1 MNIKLIEFFN
11 VEIPNK
17 SKMVDPIY
25 LNRKANQL
33 GYLVHPDAC
42 TEDVLQFLN
51 TKIVNYN
58 STFYKDWKE
67 VISKNRTEIFIDQMI
82 HYITAAYS
90 DMLNGPRT
98 DENFVW
104 VPEGECI
111 VPNIESYR
119 LILPVTEKNV
129 FEKCSGVV
137 YSGIALDTVTREV
150 LCGFICDNIHKYS
163 FNINDV
169 KNREAQAVIAF
180 KSGILP
186 KDPIAMLRC
195 IVYSCCYDTMLINSK
210 EFFTKLKYAMTRPQE
225 ISLGTLNDEQLRA
238 LSTIFNR
245 YKYVFMAL
253 KGRNMEPKGSNGNST
268 AVNKIRKYA
277 KKHHKPMTTGLW
289 ESILY
294 NPIKPDEVVNRLMAS
309 NLTNYK
315 IIQLIQTIRENKQ
328 MISSTDDVYKMFI
341 IRNKKTYIKKM
352 SQDDLKK
359 KALELGEWWNWLEG
373 IFMHMLKYNLTKVLY
388 NNEAKKKVVKYPKY
402 LNLACPVSEKNFIG
416 NIPLGSYYTLTNNNY
431 VSIYWREDW
440 GTRDFDLS
448 FCNYNGEKIGWNAE
462 FCSGDRAILYSG
474 DMVRAEPEA
483 AEVILMKGQYYGDGI
498 FYVNRYNGTSGSKYK
513 LSFGQDN
520 STNIP
525 KNYMVDPNTIQV
537 ETEVISPENMQQM
550 VGAKLADRLYLC
562 QFDFG
567 NIRTSKAG
575 EREAIMKD
583 IMHRKA
589 QSFLSVKEVL
599 DFAGFEEYDPEK
611 HDKID
616 IDLTDLKKDTLIS
629 LFNAI

>member
-17 SKMVDPIY
+17 NEMVDPIE
-25 LNRKANQL
+25 LNAAANKV

-42 TEDVLQFLN
+42 TKDVLNFINSKQ
-51 TKIVNYN
+51 VNYN
-58 STFYKDWKE
+58 STFFKDWRD
-67 VISKNRTEIFIDQMI
+67 VMSKSREEIFVNQLI

-90 DMLNGPRT
+90 DMMGGPRI

-150 LCGFICDNIHKYS
+150 LCEFICNNIQKYA
-163 FNINDV
+163 FNIDDV

-180 KSGILP
+180 KSGVLP

-195 IVYSCCYDTMLINSK
+195 IVYSCCYDTMLINSN
-210 EFFTKLKYAMTRPQE
+210 EFFTKLKYPMNHPGE
-225 ISLGTLNDEQLRA
+225 ISLNVLDDMQLQA

-253 KGRNMEPKGSNGNST
+253 KHRQDNSA

-277 KKHHKPMTTGLW
+277 KKYHKPMTIGLW

-294 NPIKPDEVVNRLMAS
+294 NPIKPDEVVNQLMKG

-315 IIQLIQTIRENKQ
+315 IIQMIQSIRENKQ
-328 MISSTDDVYKMFI
+328 MISSSDDVYKMFI
-341 IRNKKTYIKKM
+341 IRNKKTFVKKM
-352 SQDDLKK
+352 SQDEIKK
-359 KALELGEWWNWLEG
+359 KAFELGEWWNWLEEV
-373 IFMHMLKYNLTKVLY
+373 FMHMLKYNLTNVLY
-388 NNEAKKKVVKYPKY
+388 NNDAKKKVVKYPKY

-416 NIPLGSYYTLTNNNY
+416 NIPFGSYYTLTNNNY
-431 VSIYWREDW
+431 VSVYWREEW

-448 FCNYNGEKIGWNAE
+448 FCNYNGEKIGWNASFKIGADE
-462 FCSGDRAILYSG
+462 VLYSG
-474 DMVRAEPEA
+474 DMVTANPEA
-483 AEVILMKGQYYGDGI
+483 AEVILMQGQYKGDGL
-498 FYVNRYNGTSGSKYK
+498 FYVNRYNGISGSKYK
-513 LSFGQDN
+513 LAFGQDN
-520 STNIP
+520 STSIP
-525 KNYMVDPNTIQV
+525 KNYMVDPNTIQL

-550 VGAKLADRLYLC
+550 IGAKLNDRLYLC

-567 NIRTSKAG
+567 NIRVSKAG

-583 IMHRKA
+583 IMYRKS

-599 DFAGFEEYDPEK
+599 DFVGFEEYDPEK
-611 HDKID
+611 HDKVD

-629 LFNAI
+629 LFNEI